1 LLWQNDKFY
10 LLSRSNSVIRYIRI
24 IGLFNA
30 AIWFGMAVFFTAGV
44 SPTFFSHKILSLFG
58 GENSLYSRAY
68 AGAVNVTVLEKYYY
82 WHYICGVIA
91 FCHLV
96 FEWLF
101 GGYLISR
108 FKPSLLVLIC
118 SINLICGIFL
128 MPPLKKFQLQKY
140 DLKAPPTLREAA
152 SSSFKTLHLISYS
165 LNLVVIVS
173 TGLYFYN
180 FTNHINEQRLVI
192 KDKIRY

>member
-1 LLWQNDKFY
+1 M
-10 LLSRSNSVIRYIRI
+10 IRYIRI